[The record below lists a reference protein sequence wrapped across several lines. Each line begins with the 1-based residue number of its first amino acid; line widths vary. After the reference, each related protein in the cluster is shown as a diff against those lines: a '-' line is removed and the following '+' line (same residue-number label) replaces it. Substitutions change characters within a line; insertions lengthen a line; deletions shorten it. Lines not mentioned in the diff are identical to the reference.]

1 MEYHLE
7 LGPWGQIFPVPC
19 ALVDRHL
26 KLAGREQLQ
35 VLLWAL
41 RHAGEGFSSQ
51 GLAQAL
57 DLSEESAQESL
68 EYWADRGLLAEAS
81 PGELCPVP
89 QPEAPAPFAPAPP
102 PAPAQ
107 QASPPVR
114 QMPLPAEQA
123 QAQPAPALPPRKRMV
138 KPDTVQL
145 AVRLEESEGLR
156 FLMQEAENVLG
167 KTLSPAMTT
176 LLLTITDDY
185 GLPPEVSVMLLHY
198 AQEVGKTGTAYLDS
212 VARDWAESGVF
223 SLEAADAKL
232 QDLSQRRLAWNKVAG
247 AAGLPKRSPSKKEEE
262 AALRWVEQWGF
273 SQEMLSA
280 AYERCVDNTGKFS
293 AAYMDRVLESWHT
306 AGVRNLEELSAH
318 EEKKRAARQAEKA
331 PSQPSK
337 PGAEGEKSYDID
349 ELARMSFFHLPKDL

>member
-41 RHAGEGFSSQ
+41 RHAGEGFSSPV
-51 GLAQAL
+51 LAQAL

-89 QPEAPAPFAPAPP
+89 QPEAPAPFAPAS
-102 PAPAQ
+102 AQAQ
-107 QASPPVR
+107 QVSPPVR
-114 QMPLPAEQA
+114 QMPS
-123 QAQPAPALPPRKRMV
+123 QPAPALPPRKRMV

-145 AVRLEESEGLR
+145 AVRLEESDGLR

-185 GLPPEVSVMLLHY
+185 GLPPEVTVMLLHY

-247 AAGLPKRSPSKKEEE
+247 AAGLPKRSPSKREEE

-318 EEKKRAARQAEKA
+318 EEKKKAARQAEKTS
-331 PSQPSK
+331 PRPSK
-337 PGAEGEKSYDID
+337 AGAEGEKSYDID

>member
-41 RHAGEGFSSQ
+41 RHAGEGFSSPV
-51 GLAQAL
+51 LAQAL

-89 QPEAPAPFAPAPP
+89 QPEALAPFAPAS
-102 PAPAQ
+102 AQAQ
-107 QASPPVR
+107 QVSPPVR
-114 QMPLPAEQA
+114 QMPS
-123 QAQPAPALPPRKRMV
+123 QPAPALPPRKRMV

-145 AVRLEESEGLR
+145 AVRLEESDGLR

-185 GLPPEVSVMLLHY
+185 GLPPEVTVMLLHY

-318 EEKKRAARQAEKA
+318 EEKKKAARQAEKTS
-331 PSQPSK
+331 PRPSK
-337 PGAEGEKSYDID
+337 AGAEGEKSYDID

>member
-51 GLAQAL
+51 VLAQAL

-89 QPEAPAPFAPAPP
+89 QPEAPAPFVPA

-107 QASPPVR
+107 QVSPPVR
-114 QMPLPAEQA
+114 QMPS
-123 QAQPAPALPPRKRMV
+123 QPGPALPPRKRMA

-145 AVRLEESEGLR
+145 AVRLEESDGLR

-185 GLPPEVSVMLLHY
+185 GLPPEVTVMLLHY

-247 AAGLPKRSPSKKEEE
+247 AAGLAKRSPSKKEEE

-306 AGVRNLEELSAH
+306 VGVRNLEELSAH
-318 EEKKRAARQAEKA
+318 EEKKKAARQAEKTS
-331 PSQPSK
+331 PRPSK
-337 PGAEGEKSYDID
+337 AGAEGEKSYDID

>member
-51 GLAQAL
+51 VLAQAL

-89 QPEAPAPFAPAPP
+89 QPEAPAPFAPAS
-102 PAPAQ
+102 AQAQ
-107 QASPPVR
+107 QVSPPVR
-114 QMPLPAEQA
+114 QMPS
-123 QAQPAPALPPRKRMV
+123 QPAPALPPRKRMV

-145 AVRLEESEGLR
+145 AVRLEESDGLR

-185 GLPPEVSVMLLHY
+185 GLPPEVTVMLLHY

-232 QDLSQRRLAWNKVAG
+232 QDLSQRQLAWNKVAG

-318 EEKKRAARQAEKA
+318 EEKKKAAWQAEKTS
-331 PSQPSK
+331 PRPSK
-337 PGAEGEKSYDID
+337 AGAEGEKSYDID

>member
-41 RHAGEGFSSQ
+41 RHAGEGFSSPV
-51 GLAQAL
+51 LAQAL

-89 QPEAPAPFAPAPP
+89 QPEAPSPFAPAS
-102 PAPAQ
+102 AQAQ
-107 QASPPVR
+107 QVSPPVR
-114 QMPLPAEQA
+114 QMPS
-123 QAQPAPALPPRKRMV
+123 QPAPALPPRKRMV

-145 AVRLEESEGLR
+145 AVRLEESDGLR

-185 GLPPEVSVMLLHY
+185 GLPPEVTVMRLHY
-198 AQEVGKTGTAYLDS
+198 AQEVGKPVRLIWTLWPGTG
-212 VARDWAESGVF
+212 R
-223 SLEAADAKL
+223 K
-232 QDLSQRRLAWNKVAG
+232 AG
-247 AAGLPKRSPSKKEEE
+247 CSP
-262 AALRWVEQWGF
+262 
-273 SQEMLSA
+273 
-280 AYERCVDNTGKFS
+280 
-293 AAYMDRVLESWHT
+293 
-306 AGVRNLEELSAH
+306 
-318 EEKKRAARQAEKA
+318 
-331 PSQPSK
+331 
-337 PGAEGEKSYDID
+337 
-349 ELARMSFFHLPKDL
+349 

>member
-1 MEYHLE
+1 
-7 LGPWGQIFPVPC
+7 
-19 ALVDRHL
+19 
-26 KLAGREQLQ
+26 
-35 VLLWAL
+35 
-41 RHAGEGFSSQ
+41 
-51 GLAQAL
+51 
-57 DLSEESAQESL
+57 
-68 EYWADRGLLAEAS
+68 
-81 PGELCPVP
+81 
-89 QPEAPAPFAPAPP
+89 
-102 PAPAQ
+102 
-107 QASPPVR
+107 
-114 QMPLPAEQA
+114 
-123 QAQPAPALPPRKRMV
+123 MV

-198 AQEVGKTGTAYLDS
+198 AQEVGKTGTTYLDS

-293 AAYMDRVLESWHT
+293 AAYIDRVLESWHT

-318 EEKKRAARQAEKA
+318 EEKKKAARQAEKTS
-331 PSQPSK
+331 PRPSK
-337 PGAEGEKSYDID
+337 AGAEGEKSYDID